1 MSHKT
6 FNLKLTRTVLL
17 GLLCVIAFYGCSRLR
32 NFTATDSS
40 LQNQYSDE
48 SGQQKAYHEFSSKI
62 RAYQESPDS
71 IYRRACY
78 FQERKKHKLALLE
91 FRRIIEMDPS
101 YVMAYNGMGI
111 SYDSLGDFSLAAGS
125 YNRALVINPKLDYV
139 YNNLGYSYLLQNDLD
154 RAIKAFK
161 RAIALKE
168 NDKKYHNNLGM
179 AYAKKGLFPLAFKE
193 FTLATDEKAAR
204 HNLALFRKENNSHP
218 HTADSSARLESSGQ
232 TAGNDSNKKNPDY
245 ESAKSMA
252 TKLNKELRAADLET
266 TLESSTQQN
275 QDTFQQ
281 LPYQDYEAFYIQV
294 ATCKHL
300 DNAIRLEENLS
311 KIGYHGDIEVVKGK
325 DSLLNV
331 VKVGSYN
338 SRTDA
343 AISAERIETELGIK
357 PLVISVNDIETPSE
371 KMIENTRKSNL
382 HIFPK
387 AAKSKKPQIQ
397 NFPTEVGIEVSN
409 GNGVNRMA
417 SKIAQYLEQKGYV
430 ISRVTNA
437 SHFTH
442 AKTKIYYCEGYLQEA
457 YRLAKEIPGWN
468 EMEKTEM
475 PDKLPIKIR
484 VLIGKDLVP
493 FARLMD
499 RGRDKDYS

>member
-1 MSHKT
+1 MRKKT
-6 FNLKLTRTVLL
+6 LARKLTCTAVF
-17 GLLCVIAFYGCSRLR
+17 GLLCVIGFYGCSKVR
-32 NFTATDSS
+32 NFTATDST
-40 LQNQYSDE
+40 LQNQRGDKPRE
-48 SGQQKAYHEFSSKI
+48 QNAYQEFSSKI
-62 RAYQESPDS
+62 RAYQESPES

-91 FRRIIEMDPS
+91 FKRIIEMDPS

-111 SYDSLGDFSLAAGS
+111 SYDSLGEFSLAADS
-125 YNRALVINPKLDYV
+125 YNRALAINPKLHYV
-139 YNNLGYSYLLQNDLD
+139 HNNLGYSYLLQNDLD
-154 RAIKAFK
+154 NAIEAFK
-161 RAIALKE
+161 KAIALKQ

-179 AYAKKGLFPLAFKE
+179 AYAKKGLFPLAFEE

-218 HTADSSARLESSGQ
+218 HTADKLVTLESSIK
-232 TAGNDSNKKNPDY
+232 TEGNHSNQKNPDS

-252 TKLNKELRAADLET
+252 IRLNKELRAADLET
-266 TLESSTQQN
+266 TLKSSTQQD
-275 QDTFQQ
+275 QDRLEQS
-281 LPYQDYEAFYIQV
+281 PYQDYETFYIQV
-294 ATCKHL
+294 AACKYME
-300 DNAIRLEENLS
+300 NATRVEENLS
-311 KIGYHGDIEVVKGK
+311 KIGYHGDIDVVKRK
-325 DSLLNV
+325 DSPLYV

-343 AISAERIETELGIK
+343 AISAERIETELGVK

-371 KMIENTRKSNL
+371 QMIENTGKSNL
-382 HIFPK
+382 HIFQK
-387 AAKSKKPQIQ
+387 AAKSEKLQIQ

-468 EMEKTEM
+468 EMEKTKM
-475 PDKLPIKIR
+475 PEKLPIKIR

-493 FARLMD
+493 FARLMG
-499 RGRDKDYS
+499 RGKDKDYS